1 MCYSDDLGLLSKY
14 LVHSLSSQEAK
25 TYTAQSICK
34 LLTSAKTFSCCY
46 SKARLAESDAK
57 HILFIWFLFTVYYIF
72 AHILS
77 FSPQLLKP
85 GASQYFLSN
94 LRDRFS
100 IFWDCTAVCGRCAR
114 FTRVMM
120 AERHWTQCSTR
131 GQWQSHHTTHLH
143 QKSSAC
149 VKCSW
154 TGPICSRT
162 LNTRDPVKDQQTLRS

>member
-1 MCYSDDLGLLSKY
+1 MKKRQRKNKHFLTSQILKLISMCYSDDLGLLSKY

-114 FTRVMM
+114 FTCVMM
-120 AERHWTQCSTR
+120 AERHWTQSVQHGVNGNLITPR
-131 GQWQSHHTTHLH
+131 IFIRSHLL
-143 QKSSAC
+143 
-149 VKCSW
+149 V
-154 TGPICSRT
+154 
-162 LNTRDPVKDQQTLRS
+162 

>member
-120 AERHWTQCSTR
+120 AERHWTQRVQHGVNGNLITPR
-131 GQWQSHHTTHLH
+131 IFIRSHLL
-143 QKSSAC
+143 
-149 VKCSW
+149 V
-154 TGPICSRT
+154 
-162 LNTRDPVKDQQTLRS
+162 